1 MDKGKRDEINQWII
15 KAQHDLGAARLLIQ
29 SNEPYLD
36 IVVYHCQQAGE
47 KALKAYLTYQDVIFP
62 KTHSLNI
69 LLDLCEPFNQEF
81 EQWQEVGEI
90 LTPYAA
96 TYRYPGDSL
105 LPDQAEAEV
114 ALKLATDLINFVIS
128 ALPDEFNQLFS

>member
-1 MDKGKRDEINQWII
+1 
-15 KAQHDLGAARLLIQ
+15 
-29 SNEPYLD
+29 
-36 IVVYHCQQAGE
+36 
-47 KALKAYLTYQDVIFP
+47 
-62 KTHSLNI
+62 
-69 LLDLCEPFNQEF
+69 LDLCEPFNQEF

-90 LTPYAA
+90 LTPYAT

-105 LPDQAEAEV
+105 LPDQSEAEV

>member
-29 SNEPYLD
+29 SNKPYLD
-36 IVVYHCQQAGE
+36 IVVYHCQQSGE

-69 LLDLCEPFNQEF
+69 LLDLCEPFQKP
-81 EQWQEVGEI
+81 I
-90 LTPYAA
+90 A
-96 TYRYPGDSL
+96 
-105 LPDQAEAEV
+105 
-114 ALKLATDLINFVIS
+114 
-128 ALPDEFNQLFS
+128 